1 MLSSFN
7 HSLCKF
13 SVLDMNSLSE
23 VQEKADG
30 ILVTAI
36 ICIVLSGIAVGL
48 RIFTK
53 TIVKTCYG
61 ADDWAIITA
70 LLLFYIVEGL
80 QMHGEQKKSRMRL

>member
-1 MLSSFN
+1 
-7 HSLCKF
+7 
-13 SVLDMNSLSE
+13 MNSLAE
-23 VQEKADG
+23 VHEKADG

-80 QMHGEQKKSRMRL
+80 QMHGE